1 MQMCESLPDHTKY
14 KVGPFMSSEL
24 NSSIEQYYAPYVVN
38 PYSHRLQIQFASH
51 QEFHNNVG
59 EI

>member
-1 MQMCESLPDHTKY
+1 MCESLPGQTNY
-14 KVGPFMSSEL
+14 KVGPFMGSEH

-38 PYSHRLQIQFASH
+38 PYLHKLQVQFASH
-51 QEFHNNVG
+51 REFHNNIG